1 MSVSL
6 GGGASP
12 GSHLCSHFDWFLCL
26 FLGHQPLG
34 GGVRGGVSTPAVL
47 QAMRTSADNDQSR
60 DRLIPSAVRL
70 LAGRDRVLVTCPQ
83 HGAHF
88 PVYVSVYG
96 PNPTID
102 CELHDVRDHGE
113 PQCLLQ
119 SLAHSG
125 CPIAT
130 AQMDR

>member
-1 MSVSL
+1 M
-6 GGGASP
+6 
-12 GSHLCSHFDWFLCL
+12 
-26 FLGHQPLG
+26 
-34 GGVRGGVSTPAVL
+34 RGGVSTPAVL

-102 CELHDVRDHGE
+102 CELHDVRDYGE